1 MSAAHEARQRHVVDV
16 WNPSYAADSMDAHLT
31 VLLDAARRFE
41 RKEIAEEGLHVWWGK
56 VRSPHRQQEL
66 KHLPEVLEIAAEL
79 DGDAERE
86 CHLYLT
92 DYSSLYVGHVDSIAQ
107 DDIRTSP
114 GAQVPGYYDAMELT
128 CDFWYRL
135 LDIRR
140 LATNDT
146 RAVIAELK
154 GLRNLGYNEM
164 PVSLYGA
171 MVDLPLVVYRADGRR
186 FFDADNRDQIIDGRL
201 WAEFD
206 AETVGVGAI
215 GRELRENLF
224 GEEGWTA
231 LDPAAR
237 AFIASAEKVFRD
249 QRADPA
255 FDYGPIISNLAKAIE
270 VICNGVLR
278 QVGSSLP
285 RELRQVTIDG
295 KPLDLADGRHL
306 SLGQLAHVL
315 RPKRSLQRALRQ
327 RLENGDW
334 FVDSFPGVL
343 NEVVQVRNPGVHRER
358 VGRDSATRLR
368 DKLVGVGCQGVFSE
382 LAKVQP
388 K

>member
-1 MSAAHEARQRHVVDV
+1 M
-16 WNPSYAADSMDAHLT
+16 
-31 VLLDAARRFE
+31 
-41 RKEIAEEGLHVWWGK
+41 GL
-56 VRSPHRQQEL
+56 S
-66 KHLPEVLEIAAEL
+66 
-79 DGDAERE
+79 
-86 CHLYLT
+86 
-92 DYSSLYVGHVDSIAQ
+92 
-107 DDIRTSP
+107 
-114 GAQVPGYYDAMELT
+114 

-164 PVSLYGA
+164 PVSLYGG

-186 FFDADNRDQIIDGRL
+186 FFDAENRDQIIDGRL

-206 AETVGVGAI
+206 AETVGVGVI

-224 GEEGWTA
+224 GDEGWTA

-249 QRADPA
+249 QRADRA
-255 FDYGPIISNLAKAIE
+255 FDYGPIISNLAKALE

-285 RELRQVTIDG
+285 RELRQVTVDG
-295 KPLDLADGRHL
+295 RQLDLADGKHL

-315 RPKRSLQRALRQ
+315 RPRGAL
-327 RLENGDW
+327 
-334 FVDSFPGVL
+334 
-343 NEVVQVRNPGVHRER
+343 
-358 VGRDSATRLR
+358 
-368 DKLVGVGCQGVFSE
+368 
-382 LAKVQP
+382 
-388 K
+388 

>member
-16 WNPSYAADSMDAHLT
+16 WNPSYAADSMEAHLT

-114 GAQVPGYYDAMELT
+114 GAQVPGYYDAMGLT

-164 PVSLYGA
+164 PVSLYGG
-171 MVDLPLVVYRADGRR
+171 MVDLPLVVHRTDGRC

-215 GRELRENLF
+215 ERELRENLF

-249 QRADPA
+249 QRADRA
-255 FDYGPIISNLAKAIE
+255 FDYGPIISNLAKALE

-285 RELRQVTIDG
+285 RELRQVTVDG
-295 KPLDLADGRHL
+295 RHLDLADGKHL

-315 RPKRSLQRALRQ
+315 RPKGALQRALRQ
-327 RLENGDW
+327 RLANGDW
-334 FVDSFPGVL
+334 FVDSLPRVL
-343 NEVVQVRNPGVHRER
+343 NEVVQERNPGVHRER
-358 VGRDSATRLR
+358 VGRDNATRLR
-368 DKLVGVGCQGVFSE
+368 DKLVGVGCQGVFTE